1 MQRKGTK
8 DISFTIKNDSNFYYI
23 NRGAEN
29 GLNAVALNDS
39 LQNKEITLYY
49 ADRWKPNWILADPN
63 RDVRYITRIEY
74 KEQIIY
80 DEIGD
85 FEYNVQQL

>member
-1 MQRKGTK
+1 M
-8 DISFTIKNDSNFYYI
+8 
-23 NRGAEN
+23 
-29 GLNAVALNDS
+29 NDS

-49 ADRWKPNWILADPN
+49 ANRWKPNWILADPN
-63 RDVRYITRIEY
+63 RDVRHITRIEY
-74 KEQIIY
+74 KGQIIY